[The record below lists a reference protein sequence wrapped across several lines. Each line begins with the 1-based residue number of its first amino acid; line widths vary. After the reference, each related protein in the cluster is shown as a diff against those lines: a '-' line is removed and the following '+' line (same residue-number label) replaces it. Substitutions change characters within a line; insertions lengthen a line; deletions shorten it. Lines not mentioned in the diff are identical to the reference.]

1 MRFKDDREPE
11 DDEKT
16 SIKGRGNDRM
26 GLWLRDRKEAL
37 KSNEEEICSGLA
49 PRFRA
54 GACAAPLRRR
64 PERSQP
70 HLSNAPGATAAHRLA
85 PKETC

>member
-37 KSNEEEICSGLA
+37 KSNE
-49 PRFRA
+49 
-54 GACAAPLRRR
+54 
-64 PERSQP
+64 
-70 HLSNAPGATAAHRLA
+70 
-85 PKETC
+85 